1 MSHQHGN
8 KQIISWALY
17 DWANSAYAVTVMT
30 GFFPL
35 FFKQYW
41 ADTLSPEQSTYQLG
55 LANSIASLS
64 IVILAPLLGSIA
76 DQAGS
81 KKRFLL
87 LFTFLGVAMCAGLFL
102 VKQGDWELAI
112 IIYML
117 ASIGFMG
124 GVSFSDSLLVH
135 VAPKKKLD
143 RVSALGYGLGYI
155 GGGLLFALCVWM
167 LRSPSAFGLSEAADA
182 IRLSFVLVAAWW
194 LVFAIPVF
202 IWVAEP
208 PTAGNAKGIRESTF
222 AGIRQLRDTFQEIRQ
237 LKIVFTFLLAY
248 WLYIDGVDTIVRMAV
263 DYGLSL
269 NLDSGDLILAILI
282 TQFIGF
288 PSAILFG
295 HLGERLGPKTGIL
308 IALAVYIFVVLW
320 AYQMESSW
328 EFYVLATLIG
338 LVQGGVQSLSRS
350 LYARIIPAHRS
361 AEFFGFYNMLGKFAA
376 VLGPIIVGWVALISG
391 SHRVAML
398 SIIVLFVLG
407 AILLLRVDINKGMQI
422 ARSLDE
428 T

>member
-1 MSHQHGN
+1 V
-8 KQIISWALY
+8 SWALY

-41 ADTLSPEQSTYQLG
+41 ADALSPEQSTYQLG

-64 IVILAPLLGSIA
+64 IVLLAPLLGSIA
-76 DQAGS
+76 DQSGS

-87 LFTFLGVAMCAGLFL
+87 LFTFLGAAMCAGLFL
-102 VKQGDWELAI
+102 VEQGNWQLAI

-124 GVSFSDSLLVH
+124 SVSFLDSLVVH
-135 VAPKKKLD
+135 VAPVNKLD
-143 RVSALGYGLGYI
+143 RVSALGYALGYI
-155 GGGLLFALCVWM
+155 GGGLLFAFCVWM
-167 LRSPSAFGLSEAADA
+167 LRSPESFGLDNVSTA

-194 LVFAIPVF
+194 LIFAIPLFV
-202 IWVAEP
+202 WVREP
-208 PTAGNAKGIRESTF
+208 AAAGDAKGIRESIL
-222 AGIRQLRDTFQEIRQ
+222 AGFRQLVNTFQEIRQ

-248 WLYIDGVDTIVRMAV
+248 WLYIDGVDTIIRMAV

-295 HLGERLGPKTGIL
+295 RLGEWIGPKAGIQ
-308 IALAVYIFVVLW
+308 IALSVYIIVVIW
-320 AYQMESSW
+320 AYQMNSSW
-328 EFYVLATLIG
+328 EFYTLAILIG

-391 SHRVAML
+391 SHRFAML
-398 SIIVLFVLG
+398 SIIVLFVVG
-407 AILLLRVDINKGMQI
+407 ALLLSRVDINKGMQV